1 MAISL
6 KSLTSRLSDW
16 FHLRKESMVYDRPWV
31 IATSVLE
38 ERLVKLE
45 IEVAQ
50 MKRDRLKRDRLKRD
64 RLQILENSSPR
75 KPGQDQGKVWISDD
89 FNAPLPEA
97 LLNDFLNPL

>member
-50 MKRDRLKRDRLKRD
+50 MKRDRLKRDRL
-64 RLQILENSSPR
+64 QILENSSPR